1 MGVHAATDGVKMNSG
16 LRRGEVNITFVRA
29 FRCVIRI
36 TISPDV
42 LIMMDEMVVSSKEF
56 RKRLK
61 ISAIGNLVVGMGPV
75 SHLSGDYHMRHS
87 VTRVVTT
94 ARWRCSYHQRV
105 GEGLQRSYA
114 VGDDTGLYRR
124 RVLVTISVEVCIA
137 ETTWDG
143 DVDG

>member
-36 TISPDV
+36 TISPYV

-75 SHLSGDYHMRHS
+75 SHLSGDYHMNNS

-94 ARWRCSYHQRV
+94 ARWRCCHHQGV
-105 GEGLQRSYA
+105 GEGLQRSYD